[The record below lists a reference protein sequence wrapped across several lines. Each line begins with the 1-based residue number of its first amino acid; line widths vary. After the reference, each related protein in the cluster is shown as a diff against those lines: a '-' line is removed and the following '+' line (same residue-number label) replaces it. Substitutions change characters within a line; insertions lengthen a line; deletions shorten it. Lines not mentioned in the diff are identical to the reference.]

1 MLSLENMILS
11 KLSPRFIT
19 NEEGEKEEIVFNLR
33 KFEEFWEELEGLLV
47 DEQYELKEDLKT
59 ASVILE
65 RARRY
70 NEGQSGGYTQ
80 EEVEKMVGVSK

>member
-1 MLSLENMILS
+1 
-11 KLSPRFIT
+11 
-19 NEEGEKEEIVFNLR
+19 
-33 KFEEFWEELEGLLV
+33 LLV

-65 RARRY
+65 RVRRY

>member
-47 DEQYELKEDLKT
+47 DEGYELEEDLRIAPVVLK
-59 ASVILE
+59 
-65 RARRY
+65 RAKKFD
-70 NEGQSGGYTQ
+70 EGQSEGYTQ
-80 EEVEKMVGVSK
+80 EEVEKMVGVSR

>member
-47 DEQYELKEDLKT
+47 DEGYELEEDLRIAPVVLKR
-59 ASVILE
+59 V
-65 RARRY
+65 RRY

>member
-33 KFEEFWEELEGLLV
+33 KFEEFWEELERLLV

-65 RARRY
+65 RVRRY